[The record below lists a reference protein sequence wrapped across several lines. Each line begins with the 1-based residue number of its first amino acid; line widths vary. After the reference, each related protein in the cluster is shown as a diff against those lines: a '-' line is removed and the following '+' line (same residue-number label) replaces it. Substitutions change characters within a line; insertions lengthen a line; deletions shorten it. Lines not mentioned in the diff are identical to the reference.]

1 MKFYTVQ
8 PTTTTLLVFG
18 ILLALLS
25 QPVYGQA
32 VGTRKILQ
40 ILRSRSVLNRSYIKT
55 SDGLMMPRR
64 EKMKCR
70 LWQNHIHHED
80 KSKVSHRWECSV
92 DQPKVEGYINKVIVG
107 IDNQNMNDFLEANG
121 AESGKSMLVMS
132 DMDVQEDR
140 IVIDT
145 DQVIRIEDYVPVEG
159 ESTGR
164 RLTPTNGILNTL
176 VVRVNTQ
183 DRSPPSASQLSSDIF
198 KDDYC
203 LKSQYGKC
211 SYDKLQVMEYES
223 ESIAGVPTAADGVI
237 DIEVPATSEGSSKED
252 IQDLANQAVR
262 QMFNTNDPGSIFDLV
277 LFCMPPGLDD
287 YLAYAYVGRWDS
299 YYNDEWCLKASSQM
313 HEVGH
318 NLGLQHS
325 GEYFGSAAEQEYGDQ
340 TGMMGFSYFEDDAP
354 KMCFNPAKN
363 WQLGWYDDKNIE
375 INLRFGELST
385 EPTSYLLNGF
395 IDYGDDTS
403 DRYIVLKIDDFYI
416 GYNRATEDSF
426 NEGTVEAPDKV
437 TVVEKLGTSLSKM
450 AAKLG
455 INGTFVIDT
464 GFMQIEVRYVSNSGG
479 EGGKDAVIE
488 LKLIGEPEFC
498 EVGEGN
504 SEILVRIIT
513 DQYPT
518 ETSWGIA
525 DGLGYVF
532 FKEAGSYN
540 QQFQEYTET
549 VSNLCRGYEYTFV
562 IEDTFGDGI
571 CCSWGEGS
579 YTGLF
584 EGSTIFQGGE
594 FGLQEVETFTL
605 PLLDIAPN
613 ECVDDSSFEFRG
625 LSGKN
630 CDFLSQRKTSTIFTY
645 CNKKANAPQNQK
657 KVYEYCRATCDS
669 IGIDEACPN

>member
-92 DQPKVEGYINKVIVG
+92 DQPKIEGYINKVIVG

-252 IQDLANQAVR
+252 IQDLALVTYFSKKLEVTTNNFKSTRRRLAISVAAMSIRLSSRTHSAMEYAAHGEKEVTLACSRDR
-262 QMFNTNDPGSIFDLV
+262 QSSRVESSVCRKWRRSRFPCLTV
-277 LFCMPPGLDD
+277 LFQVMSQVMFQLMSQ
-287 YLAYAYVGRWDS
+287 VIFQV
-299 YYNDEWCLKASSQM
+299 CLTLHQMSAWTIRRLSS
-313 HEVGH
+313 EAC
-318 NLGLQHS
+318 LGK
-325 GEYFGSAAEQEYGDQ
+325 
-340 TGMMGFSYFEDDAP
+340 TV
-354 KMCFNPAKN
+354 
-363 WQLGWYDDKNIE
+363 
-375 INLRFGELST
+375 
-385 EPTSYLLNGF
+385 TSFLNGRHQLF
-395 IDYGDDTS
+395 SHIAIGKLTLPKTKRKFTS
-403 DRYIVLKIDDFYI
+403 TA
-416 GYNRATEDSF
+416 GQRAT
-426 NEGTVEAPDKV
+426 A
-437 TVVEKLGTSLSKM
+437 
-450 AAKLG
+450 
-455 INGTFVIDT
+455 
-464 GFMQIEVRYVSNSGG
+464 
-479 EGGKDAVIE
+479 
-488 LKLIGEPEFC
+488 
-498 EVGEGN
+498 
-504 SEILVRIIT
+504 SESTRPV
-513 DQYPT
+513 PT
-518 ETSWGIA
+518 
-525 DGLGYVF
+525 
-532 FKEAGSYN
+532 N
-540 QQFQEYTET
+540 FQ
-549 VSNLCRGYEYTFV
+549 
-562 IEDTFGDGI
+562 
-571 CCSWGEGS
+571 
-579 YTGLF
+579 
-584 EGSTIFQGGE
+584 
-594 FGLQEVETFTL
+594 
-605 PLLDIAPN
+605 
-613 ECVDDSSFEFRG
+613 
-625 LSGKN
+625 
-630 CDFLSQRKTSTIFTY
+630 
-645 CNKKANAPQNQK
+645 
-657 KVYEYCRATCDS
+657 
-669 IGIDEACPN
+669 